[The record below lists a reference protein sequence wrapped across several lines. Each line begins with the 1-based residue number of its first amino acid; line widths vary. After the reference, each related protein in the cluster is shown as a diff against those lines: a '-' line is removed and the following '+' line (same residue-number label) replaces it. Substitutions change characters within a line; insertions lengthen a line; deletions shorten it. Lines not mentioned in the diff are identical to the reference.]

1 VSCTIVSVGA
11 IRVLKVRQTYA
22 STLQRAA
29 YQLVSSHFATH
40 AWQRIDSVQAS
51 SEGFSS
57 TGHSVDSH
65 ACAVFAVK
73 ELGSG
78 LRC

>member
-1 VSCTIVSVGA
+1 VSCTIVSVGV
-11 IRVLKVRQTYA
+11 IRVPKVRQTYA
-22 STLQRAA
+22 SILRRAA
-29 YQLVSSHFATH
+29 YHLVSSHFAAH

-57 TGHSVDSH
+57 VEHSADSH

-73 ELGSG
+73 G
-78 LRC
+78 